1 MFDKRPIRPVILP
14 SSFSVNQRITHAGA
28 LLALMAPGGVLW
40 LLTIESRNMKAVNK
54 DKMGGRL
61 AAVFAAVLL
70 LGAAAPT
77 NPFLATNGC

>member
-1 MFDKRPIRPVILP
+1 
-14 SSFSVNQRITHAGA
+14 
-28 LLALMAPGGVLW
+28 
-40 LLTIESRNMKAVNK
+40 MKAVNK

-77 NPFLATNGC
+77 NPFLAANGC

>member
-1 MFDKRPIRPVILP
+1 
-14 SSFSVNQRITHAGA
+14 
-28 LLALMAPGGVLW
+28 
-40 LLTIESRNMKAVNK
+40 MKAVNK